1 MAAET
6 RTPWAMGEEAAY
18 PRGLTERCELLE
30 RLSGDSRGETLL
42 VRERESGRL
51 LIAKCRNKEGA
62 PPEDGEADIL
72 GRLRGPGVPALVD
85 VCENETTRCLLREYI
100 PGETLDKAAR
110 SGMTEEQARQIG
122 LGLCRV
128 LRYLHSQDP
137 PVIHR
142 DIKPQNVVLTEDGK
156 VYLIDFDISRR
167 YSRDA
172 PADTVI
178 SGTQDFA
185 APEQYGFSQTDWRSY
200 IFSLEVLLYWLV
212 TGRTKVG
219 DASAGSL
226 DHCVRRCTAFD
237 PKRRYHSV
245 EAVERA
251 LRAAGPRG
259 RRLTRAAAV
268 LLAALVLAAGCFL
281 LSGVGAEEEPPQDVL
296 ADLPPAETGISPA
309 ETDAAP
315 EDPAEPVAFQDP
327 LIESAVRLVLGKGPE
342 EAIMAEEL
350 AAVEGIFVVLGDVYS
365 DMGQYWAYGSAPV
378 PTEQDL
384 AEVGGGVRTLEDL
397 RMLPN
402 LRELGISGGS
412 VTDLSP
418 LAELTKLESVD
429 LRYNQVR
436 SVEPLAGLPS
446 MALLGLNRNPV
457 EDLSPL
463 ADCPALRILD
473 LCGVPGLT
481 GEDLRGLTGPY
492 QRLDLSEAASCGGA
506 LTGWEIRELLVSVDG
521 DPTLS
526 VLEGVRGLERLEL
539 RGTGEVDLTALA
551 DHPALWELSLTSGVT
566 AADLTP
572 LLSLPGLETVSLPA
586 SMAPAAQALGETPF
600 QIEIF

>member
-142 DIKPQNVVLTEDGK
+142 DIKPQNVVLTEDGQ

-185 APEQYGFSQTDWRSY
+185 ALEQYGFSQTDWRSD
-200 IFSLEVLLYWLV
+200 IFSLGVLLYWLV

-219 DASAGSL
+219 DASAGNL

-268 LLAALVLAAGCFL
+268 LLAALLLAAGCFL

-309 ETDAAP
+309 ETDAVP
-315 EDPAEPVAFQDP
+315 EIPAEPVAFQDP

-342 EAIMAEEL
+342 EAIIAEEL
-350 AAVEGIFVVLGDVYS
+350 ATVEGVYVVLGDVYS

-418 LAELTKLESVD
+418 LAGLTKLESVD

-446 MALLGLNRNPV
+446 MTLLGLNRNPV

-463 ADCPALRILD
+463 AECPALRTLD

-481 GEDLRGLTGPY
+481 GEDLSGLTGPY
-492 QRLDLSEAASCGGA
+492 QRLDLTEAADCGGA
-506 LTGWEIRELLVSVDG
+506 LAGWEIRELVVSVNG
-521 DPTLS
+521 DPSLS

-539 RGTGEVDLTALA
+539 RGTGEVDLT
-551 DHPALWELSLTSGVT
+551 
-566 AADLTP
+566 P
-572 LLSLPGLETVSLPA
+572 LLSLPALETVSLPA
-586 SMAPAAQALGETPF
+586 SMAPAAQALGETAF